1 MQVFSEWSVRN
12 TECLSRLLGGLLV
25 QYREHHKALL
35 SQSHRLHFEL
45 QSLLQ
50 SGEYSDVDVHCSRPE
65 EVSCC
70 IVCSVCTIRAPGN
83 VCTSFRGVPYL
94 RI

>member
-1 MQVFSEWSVRN
+1 MPLFSPTLYEHMKVFSEWSVRN
-12 TECLSRLLGGLLV
+12 GECLSRLLGGLLV

-50 SGEYSDVDVHCSRPE
+50 SSKYADVDVHCSKPE
-65 EVSCC
+65 EVGL
-70 IVCSVCTIRAPGN
+70 IMHELVYIKRAA
-83 VCTSFRGVPYL
+83 V
-94 RI
+94 

>member
-1 MQVFSEWSVRN
+1 MRN
-12 TECLSRLLGGLLV
+12 TDCLSRLLGGLLV

-50 SGEYSDVDVHCSRPE
+50 SGEYSNVDVHCSRPE
-65 EVSCC
+65 EVCLY
-70 IVCSVCTIRAPGN
+70 
-83 VCTSFRGVPYL
+83 GVVLYKEML
-94 RI
+94 RIVF